1 MIEHPKLQDALV
13 RAGNFNEVSFGYTKE
28 QMISES
34 KRCLQ
39 CKKPLCVQG
48 CPVNIDIPGFIKYLV
63 ADDAVSALKKI
74 KEKNNL
80 PGVCGRVCPQE
91 DQCEQ
96 ACVLHKKGT
105 AIKIGYLERYAAD
118 YGQTESNPSS
128 AFRLPPSAYK
138 VAVVGAGP
146 AGLTCSAD
154 LAMLGYSVTLFES
167 LHLPGGVM
175 TYGIPEFRLPKKIVN
190 DEVENIKSLGVD
202 LKLNNVVG
210 NTVKIDE
217 LFKAGYKAVF
227 IGAGAGLPKFM
238 NVSGENLNGVYS
250 ANEFLTRVNLMKAY
264 KFPEYKTPVTKGKKV
279 AVIGGGA
286 IAVDSA
292 VSVKK
297 YGAKGVEMFAL
308 ETLSEMPLTPKERFE
323 LIENALLSINK

>member
-154 LAMLGYSVTLFES
+154 LAMLGVQLRIITGDNKLVALHAANTIGLKVNNVLTGSDIMKLNDES
-167 LHLPGGVM
+167 LWNM
-175 TYGIPEFRLPKKIVN
+175 IE
-190 DEVENIKSLGVD
+190 
-202 LKLNNVVG
+202 
-210 NTVKIDE
+210 
-217 LFKAGYKAVF
+217 
-227 IGAGAGLPKFM
+227 
-238 NVSGENLNGVYS
+238 
-250 ANEFLTRVNLMKAY
+250 
-264 KFPEYKTPVTKGKKV
+264 
-279 AVIGGGA
+279 
-286 IAVDSA
+286 
-292 VSVKK
+292 
-297 YGAKGVEMFAL
+297 
-308 ETLSEMPLTPKERFE
+308 KERDT
-323 LIENALLSINK
+323 S